1 VSITTPTTLPEP
13 PTEAPPQPARAPV
26 RSQHQAIV
34 VIERRMARQGDPKPE
49 SAAPGW
55 QWTLGNARVGDL
67 FDQLFAEARL
77 TWSSAVVP
85 EESTATFAALGP
97 RMASQQSVVGYDGNL
112 QIRSQALTQKPE
124 DGEPLYLIFNG
135 ERFPICDLNDAI
147 LVHRQNRCDATLI
160 DFPRNKPKKSYEEKI
175 QFDADGRVKK
185 VNRSYDQH
193 EENSLRVDRDWPVII
208 VLSADAMKAL
218 LDVSLPHRI
227 NQWPAAMLRAGLLVR
242 GSTIPGRS
250 FSLLDREH
258 LFEMNELILRL
269 KPQWLSTAGSLVDQ
283 GEKIWVGRNVRIDSS
298 ANLLGPIAIG
308 DDVEIGPDA
317 VVVGPTTIG
326 RGCKIGAGIVLKRSV
341 VMPDTTVAGAA
352 LKAHALSQAIV
363 LGGDQPTIQALT
375 PEQEPRGGI
384 DFKSLSVDRPIR
396 IETVLEGGA
405 TPALTGAR
413 YKAFCTTKRF
423 MDVLG
428 ALAAIAFTL
437 PFYPLV
443 MLAIWLNSPGPIF
456 YGAVRQGRGGKNF
469 KCWKFRTMVVNADE
483 IKRKLMVQNEV
494 DGPQF
499 KMKNDP
505 RIFFVGR
512 WLRKLN
518 VDEWPQ
524 FWNVLFGQ
532 MSVVGPRPSP
542 EKENQM
548 CPAWREA
555 RLSVRPGITGLWQV
569 SRRRDRGETD
579 FQEWIYYDVQYIKK
593 QSIWL
598 DLKIFLKTFRVAL
611 GGGQ

>member
-1 VSITTPTTLPEP
+1 MSTAETIPTSPPTTGS
-13 PTEAPPQPARAPV
+13 RAPA

-34 VIERRMARQGDPKPE
+34 IVERRMARQGDPR
-49 SAAPGW
+49 ADQLVPGW
-55 QWTLGNARVGDL
+55 SWMLGNAKVGEL
-67 FDQLFAEARL
+67 FDQLFADSRI
-77 TWSSAVVP
+77 TWSSLVVP
-85 EESTATFAALGP
+85 EESSGTFASIGP
-97 RMASQQSVVGYDGNL
+97 QLSSQQSVVSYAENL
-112 QIRSQALTQKPE
+112 QIRPSALTTSPD
-124 DGEPLYLIFNG
+124 DGEPVYLIFNG
-135 ERFPICDLNDAI
+135 DRFPICDLSDAI

-160 DFPRNKPKKSYEEKI
+160 DFPQRNKKGYEEKI
-175 QFDADGRVKK
+175 QFEKDGRVKR
-185 VNRSYDQH
+185 VNRSY
-193 EENSLRVDRDWPVII
+193 EERENALRVDRDWPILL
-208 VLSADAMKAL
+208 VLSADAMKTL

-227 NQWPAAMLRAGLLVR
+227 NQWPSAMLRSGLLVR

-250 FSLLDREH
+250 FSLHDRDH
-258 LFEMNELILRL
+258 LFEMNEVILRL
-269 KPQWLSTAGSLVDQ
+269 KPHWLANAGGLVDQ
-283 GEKIWVGRNVRIDSS
+283 GERIWVGKNVRIDST

-308 DDVEIGPDA
+308 DNVEIGPDA

-326 RGCKIGAGIVLKRSV
+326 RGSKIGAGIVLKRSV
-341 VMPDTTVAGAA
+341 VLPDTTLASATF
-352 LKAHALSQAIV
+352 KAHAISQAIV
-363 LGGDQPTIQALT
+363 LGGDTPTIQALT
-375 PEQEPRGGI
+375 PEEAPTRAV
-384 DFKSLSVDRPIR
+384 DLRSLSVDRPIR
-396 IETVLEGGA
+396 LETVLEGGA
-405 TPALTGAR
+405 TPTITGAR
-413 YKAFCTTKRF
+413 YRAFRAAKRAF
-423 MDVLG
+423 DIAG
-428 ALAAIAFTL
+428 ASCALAFTA
-437 PFYPLV
+437 PFYPFI
-443 MLAIWLNSPGPIF
+443 MLAIYLNSPGPMF

-483 IKRKLMVQNEV
+483 IKRKLMIQNEV

-512 WLRKLN
+512 WLRRLN
-518 VDEWPQ
+518 MDEWPQ
-524 FWNVLFGQ
+524 FWNVLVGQ

-593 QSIWL
+593 QSFWL
-598 DLKIFLKTFRVAL
+598 DLKIFFKTFLVAL